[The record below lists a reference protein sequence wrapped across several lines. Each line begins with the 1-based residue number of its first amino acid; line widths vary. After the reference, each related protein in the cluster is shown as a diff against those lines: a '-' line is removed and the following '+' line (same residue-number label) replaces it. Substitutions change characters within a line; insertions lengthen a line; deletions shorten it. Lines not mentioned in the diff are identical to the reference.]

1 MKKTLAEM
9 VYKYSGLEWIYWV
22 FSYYPLM
29 WVMSILLVTLML
41 HRRNHANVLR
51 NYIITKDIEYER
63 KIEELQ
69 KGIVKLEKKIEIA
82 KENAIHGGHDD

>member
-9 VYKYSGLEWIYWV
+9 VYKYSGLEWLYWA
-22 FSYYPLM
+22 FTYYPFM
-29 WVMSILLVTLML
+29 WGLGLVMLTLML
-41 HRRNHANVLR
+41 WRRNHANILR
-51 NYIITKDIEYER
+51 NFIVAKDIEYEK

-82 KENAIHGGHDD
+82 KENALHAH

>member
-9 VYKYSGLEWIYWV
+9 IKKYSGLEWVYWA
-22 FSYYPLM
+22 FTHYPFM
-29 WVMSILLVTLML
+29 WAMMIVLVTLML
-41 HRRNHANVLR
+41 QRRNHANILR
-51 NYIITKDIEYER
+51 SYIVAKDIEYEK

-82 KENAIHGGHDD
+82 KENAIHGSHED

>member
-9 VYKYSGLEWIYWV
+9 ITKYSGLEWLYWL
-22 FSYYPLM
+22 FSYFPLM
-29 WVMSILLVTLML
+29 WIVTTILMTVML
-41 HRRNHANVLR
+41 HRRNQSNILR
-51 NYIITKDIEYER
+51 NYIIQKDLEYEK

-82 KENAIHGGHDD
+82 KENAIHGNDE